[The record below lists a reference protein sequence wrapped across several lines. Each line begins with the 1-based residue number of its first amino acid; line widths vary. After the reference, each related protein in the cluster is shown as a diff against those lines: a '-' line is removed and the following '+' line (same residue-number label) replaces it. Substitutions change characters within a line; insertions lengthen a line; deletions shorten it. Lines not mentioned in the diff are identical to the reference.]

1 MLVLLWSNL
10 CVYSF
15 QVFMANEKLD
25 NKVMQHLI
33 FMQVCSSNTTEHIH
47 ILCLL
52 FPHTTPPNS
61 PYISSHTS
69 CYLHWEKQV
78 VDQTFHKNLIS
89 SYIPLT
95 LAHTLPVIFTGR
107 NKLLIKTFMWT
118 SSRFNT
124 YNGSL
129 CVLTVQSQEFKKNL
143 FHWSDSSLYWQT
155 WNRIAIVIFTS
166 LVLFLCCYHNFVV
179 LFWYI
184 LQNSSLMK
192 LACLKILMLY
202 CIFLS
207 LLYYL
212 SCLFLYC

>member
-1 MLVLLWSNL
+1 M
-10 CVYSF
+10 YSF

-95 LAHTLPVIFTGR
+95 LAHTLPVIFIGRNKLLIKTHENLISSYIPLTSAHTLPVIFTGR
-107 NKLLIKTFMWT
+107 NKLLIKTFM
-118 SSRFNT
+118 
-124 YNGSL
+124 
-129 CVLTVQSQEFKKNL
+129 
-143 FHWSDSSLYWQT
+143 
-155 WNRIAIVIFTS
+155 
-166 LVLFLCCYHNFVV
+166 
-179 LFWYI
+179 
-184 LQNSSLMK
+184 
-192 LACLKILMLY
+192 
-202 CIFLS
+202 
-207 LLYYL
+207 
-212 SCLFLYC
+212 